1 MSKLVNDAVA
11 IGMFL
16 SLQIAAVSNINIIV
30 IKLPSSTPKIRTHTK
45 VFFWRNKKHQ
55 GKKKL

>member
-45 VFFWRNKKHQ
+45 VFSLGTKRTKVRKN
-55 GKKKL
+55 